1 MGWFY
6 KWYVILN
13 DVTCVCNRHW
23 NDRTSGLF
31 SDFQTAFF
39 KWCHFIAV
47 SAGAFRE
54 NADGNALFDIFDS
67 LQNGFQAGF
76 HVITFQKQAV
86 KSFHPDVQQRHFFQW
101 IFGNVACQIF
111 AECIRNN
118 DVKIAVVV
126 CHIQHR
132 CIFRNVFLTDNSQF
146 NATDPVDDPK
156 CPLYH
161 PQTADIAQMRVLF
174 SNQPFH
180 KQNRNT
186 ENQIAYSE
194 QNGENCS

>member
-1 MGWFY
+1 MVQHFLNDILCITSQSTFFFFWQFVWINRRTILNRDMGWFY

-13 DVTCVCNRHW
+13 DVTCVCDRHW

-86 KSFHPDVQQRHFFQW
+86 KSFHPDVQQRHFFQ
-101 IFGNVACQIF
+101 
-111 AECIRNN
+111 
-118 DVKIAVVV
+118 
-126 CHIQHR
+126 
-132 CIFRNVFLTDNSQF
+132 
-146 NATDPVDDPK
+146 
-156 CPLYH
+156 
-161 PQTADIAQMRVLF
+161 
-174 SNQPFH
+174 
-180 KQNRNT
+180 
-186 ENQIAYSE
+186 
-194 QNGENCS
+194 